1 MKLVAAFAA
10 LSLIGTT
17 YAQDWHTCSERKVES
32 MQTADHIK
40 RVWQSLGLSR
50 YEVLIE
56 SRLRGWIDKNL
67 SIPVEESQAVEA
79 HIVRICIGFSAG
91 CVF

>member
-17 YAQDWHTCSERKVES
+17 YAQDWHTSSERKVES

-40 RVWQSLGLSR
+40 RVW
-50 YEVLIE
+50 
-56 SRLRGWIDKNL
+56 
-67 SIPVEESQAVEA
+67 
-79 HIVRICIGFSAG
+79 
-91 CVF
+91 